1 MKRAW
6 VLTLAA
12 IFVGVWIP
20 ALFLLGRQE
29 EPEGTLPPEPVQ
41 TAPADRT
48 EAVQTVPSG
57 DSLDG
62 TMLLQVLM
70 SDGTVEQKP
79 LDDYLAGVILAEMPA
94 SFGEEALKAQAVVSR
109 TYTLRQTARNKHDS
123 ADICTDPGCC
133 QGWISYE
140 DYCAKAGEAGPD
152 GAQAAAQAVKATDG
166 QVLVYDGGLIDATF
180 FSCSGGR
187 TETAVEVWG
196 SDVPYLQSVDSPG
209 EEAPHNED
217 TVSFSTE
224 EFSARILS
232 QNPAADLSGSPE
244 SWFGAVSAT
253 EGGGVEALEIGGV
266 SFTGKELRSLLGLRS
281 TVFAVSVMGDEIFF
295 QTRGYGHRVGMSQY
309 GAQAMAQAGSG
320 YEEILLHYYTGVS
333 LENYFQQF

>member
-41 TAPADRT
+41 TAPADGQRPFRRSPVETVWT
-48 EAVQTVPSG
+48 ERCF
-57 DSLDG
+57 
-62 TMLLQVLM
+62 LQVLM

-94 SFGEEALKAQAVVSR
+94 SFEEEALKAQAVVSR

-217 TVSFSTE
+217 TVSFSPQRN
-224 EFSARILS
+224 FSARILS

-244 SWFGAVSAT
+244 SWFEQFPAT
-253 EGGGVEALEIGGV
+253 EGGGVEALEIEGFP
-266 SFTGKELRSLLGLRS
+266 SPGKELRSLFGPALHGICCQCDGRRDLFSRP
-281 TVFAVSVMGDEIFF
+281 
-295 QTRGYGHRVGMSQY
+295 
-309 GAQAMAQAGSG
+309 GAMD
-320 YEEILLHYYTGVS
+320 TGWA
-333 LENYFQQF
+333 

>member
-1 MKRAW
+1 
-6 VLTLAA
+6 
-12 IFVGVWIP
+12 
-20 ALFLLGRQE
+20 
-29 EPEGTLPPEPVQ
+29 
-41 TAPADRT
+41 
-48 EAVQTVPSG
+48 
-57 DSLDG
+57 
-62 TMLLQVLM
+62 M

-94 SFGEEALKAQAVVSR
+94 SFGERGVKGSGGGFP

-196 SDVPYLQSVDSPG
+196 SDVPTCSPWT
-209 EEAPHNED
+209 APGRKRP
-217 TVSFSTE
+217 TMRT
-224 EFSARILS
+224 LS
-232 QNPAADLSGSPE
+232 PSPQRNFPPASSPKTRRRTCPALPE

-253 EGGGVEALEIGGV
+253 EGGGVEALEVEGFPSPERSCAAFWACAPRYCCQCDGRRDLFPDPGLWTPGGHEPV
-266 SFTGKELRSLLGLRS
+266 RRTG
-281 TVFAVSVMGDEIFF
+281 
-295 QTRGYGHRVGMSQY
+295 H
-309 GAQAMAQAGSG
+309 GSG
-320 YEEILLHYYTGVS
+320 GKRL
-333 LENYFQQF
+333 

>member
-12 IFVGVWIP
+12 IFVGIWIP

-217 TVSFSTE
+217 TISFSTE

-253 EGGGVEALEIGGV
+253 EGGRGGGPGDWRGFLHRKGAAQPFGPALHGICCQCDGRRDLFPDPGLWTPGGHEPV
-266 SFTGKELRSLLGLRS
+266 RRTG
-281 TVFAVSVMGDEIFF
+281 
-295 QTRGYGHRVGMSQY
+295 H
-309 GAQAMAQAGSG
+309 GSG
-320 YEEILLHYYTGVS
+320 GKRL
-333 LENYFQQF
+333 

>member
-94 SFGEEALKAQAVVSR
+94 SFEEEALKAQAVVSR

-187 TETAVEVWG
+187 TETAVEVG
-196 SDVPYLQSVDSPG
+196 AAMCPTCSPWT
-209 EEAPHNED
+209 AP
-217 TVSFSTE
+217 
-224 EFSARILS
+224 ARKRPTMRTPS
-232 QNPAADLSGSPE
+232 PSPQRNFPPASSPKPGGGPVRLSGELVWSG
-244 SWFGAVSAT
+244 FRHG
-253 EGGGVEALEIGGV
+253 GGGVDAWRLEGFP
-266 SFTGKELRSLLGLRS
+266 SPERSCAAFWACAPRYLL
-281 TVFAVSVMGDEIFF
+281 SV
-295 QTRGYGHRVGMSQY
+295 
-309 GAQAMAQAGSG
+309 
-320 YEEILLHYYTGVS
+320 
-333 LENYFQQF
+333 

>member
-1 MKRAW
+1 MGYFDPNTQRRTENVEEIT
-6 VLTLAA
+6 VL
-12 IFVGVWIP
+12 
-20 ALFLLGRQE
+20 
-29 EPEGTLPPEPVQ
+29 PV
-41 TAPADRT
+41 A

-94 SFGEEALKAQAVVSR
+94 SFEEEALKAQAVVSR

-253 EGGGVEALEIGGV
+253 EGGGVDALEIGGV

-333 LENYFQQF
+333 LENYFQQS

>member
-209 EEAPHNED
+209 EEQPHNED

-244 SWFGAVSAT
+244 SWFGSGFRH
-253 EGGGVEALEIGGV
+253 GGGQG
-266 SFTGKELRSLLGLRS
+266 
-281 TVFAVSVMGDEIFF
+281 
-295 QTRGYGHRVGMSQY
+295 
-309 GAQAMAQAGSG
+309 
-320 YEEILLHYYTGVS
+320 
-333 LENYFQQF
+333 